1 MLNSAFTA
9 DADWLTVATTA
20 AFSAAVLISAI
31 AEIRVG
37 RTIDHRAPEAAISR
51 QAGEGRSSRSL
62 GVSLLGCSRSLKIW
76 RQIVRLRQRC
86 ASRAVLPLA
95 ARRAM

>member
-1 MLNSAFTA
+1 MLNSAITA

-37 RTIDHRAPEAAISR
+37 RIIDHRAPPLPFSWFRNGASGLR
-51 QAGEGRSSRSL
+51 VRHDFP
-62 GVSLLGCSRSLKIW
+62 LLF
-76 RQIVRLRQRC
+76 
-86 ASRAVLPLA
+86 
-95 ARRAM
+95 